1 MMTDTKQARF
11 IFLKKGHKHH
21 RLDLST
27 SIHKPT
33 LSVRTIFISLLGAIL
48 IVYMI
53 GFAFS
58 YNGHYLSPFFL
69 VGLFFLVF
77 LPLYSIIYDLLEE
90 SVDPIEYAED
100 ESKNDVIIDTVG
112 GKLIIHDTKL
122 KEDLTIDFEDIEG
135 FDIKIDVDM
144 DKDVKAVWT
153 AWVYFKEESH
163 LWGASEW
170 KEDLEDLIEKIEDF
184 LKVEMPE
191 EKVIDLFGDSYQIL
205 GVTQEASL
213 MEVKKAY
220 RGLAK
225 KYHPDIGG
233 DEEIFKTI
241 NEAYQSLIEV
251 RC

>member
-135 FDIKIDVDM
+135 FDRSEERRVG
-144 DKDVKAVWT
+144 
-153 AWVYFKEESH
+153 KECRSR
-163 LWGASEW
+163 WS
-170 KEDLEDLIEKIEDF
+170 
-184 LKVEMPE
+184 P
-191 EKVIDLFGDSYQIL
+191 
-205 GVTQEASL
+205 
-213 MEVKKAY
+213 
-220 RGLAK
+220 
-225 KYHPDIGG
+225 YH
-233 DEEIFKTI
+233 
-241 NEAYQSLIEV
+241 
-251 RC
+251 